1 MSLVDTFHAAHKT
14 RIARIDAAARWRED
28 PPINA
33 EPFYRGMWFHHLV
46 NQTDD
51 PPIPVYRPI
60 RIVDIQKAVCRK
72 WKVSRLDM
80 ISGRR
85 TKDIVMP
92 RHVAMYLARKI
103 TPHSIPEIG
112 RRFGGR
118 DHTTVLFAIAKIDRL
133 KGVDEDLAGKIR
145 DIRLELPA

>member
-1 MSLVDTFHAAHKT
+1 MSLVESYHSAHQA
-14 RIARIDAAARWRED
+14 RLARIHAAARWREE

-33 EPFYRGMWFHHLV
+33 EPFYPGMWFHHLV

-51 PPIPVYRPI
+51 PAIHARAL
-60 RIVDIQKAVCRK
+60 RISDVQKAVCRK
-72 WKVSRLDM
+72 FKVSRIDM
-80 ISGRR
+80 LSGRR
-85 TKDIVMP
+85 TKDVVLP
-92 RHVAMYLARKI
+92 RHVAMYLSRKM
-103 TPHSIPEIG
+103 TLQSIPEIG

-133 KGVDEDLAGKIR
+133 KEIDAGLAEKIR